1 MTNDT
6 PGTLVN
12 LRTSKTGLKVG
23 VVTVVVVVGPS
34 LGGFSPKVVFS

>member
-23 VVTVVVVVGPS
+23 VVTVVVVGPS